1 MKADAIV
8 LKIASRCNLN
18 CSYCYMYNGGDL
30 SYKSQP
36 KFINKKHIDKLIER
50 IKEHCLTHS
59 LSEFSIILHGGE
71 PLLADISLYQYLI
84 EKANELKY
92 YNIKIDFSVQTNGVL
107 VNEEWIELFEKNR
120 FGLGFSLDGTEETHD
135 KFRIYHNGKGSYQD
149 VLAGMLIYKAKT
161 NNLPVLTVVDVE
173 SDPIELYE
181 HYKSIG
187 ITHWHTLMPDYTHE
201 SKPKWIIEGKTLIAD
216 WFIKLYN
223 YWVEDKDKEKIKS
236 IHTFQL
242 LSNLIF
248 GTGVGNDHIG
258 TTKNSVLVIET
269 NGGIETTDPLKI
281 CGESFTK
288 AGMDIFKNSFD
299 EALQTPL
306 ANVQYNAHHELCVQC
321 SVCPI
326 KNVCGGGYLAHRYKY
341 DNGFDNPTVY
351 CKDHIKL
358 ITYLQ
363 NDLFKRLPDHILAEL
378 DVDSMSENDVL
389 NSIKIQLEQT
399 PKGLEINQKLSQF
412 ALA

>member
-1 MKADAIV
+1 MKVESVV

-36 KFINKKHIDKLIER
+36 KFFQEKHIDKLIER

-84 EKANELKY
+84 EKAIELANF
-92 YNIKIDFSVQTNGVL
+92 NIKIDFSIQTNGIL
-107 VNEEWIELFEKNR
+107 VNEEWAIFFEENKI
-120 FGLGFSLDGTEETHD
+120 GLGFSLDGTEETHD
-135 KFRIYHNGKGSYQD
+135 KFRVYHNGKGSYQD
-149 VLAGMLIYKAKT
+149 VLTGMLIYKNKT
-161 NNLPVLTVVDVE
+161 NKLPIITVIDIE

-181 HYKSIG
+181 HYKNLG
-187 ITHWHTLMPDYTHE
+187 ITRWHTLMPDYTHE
-201 SKPKWIIEGKTLIAD
+201 SKPEWIKNGRTLIAD
-216 WFIKLYN
+216 WLIKLYD
-223 YWVEDKDKEKIKS
+223 YWVKDKNENKIRS
-236 IHTFQL
+236 INMFQS

-258 TTKNSVLVIET
+258 ITPNNVLVIET

-281 CGESFTK
+281 CGEGFTK
-288 AGMDIFKNSFD
+288 AGITIFKNSFD

-306 ANVQYNAHHELCVQC
+306 ANIQYNAHHELCYQC
-321 SVCPI
+321 SICPI

-358 ITYLQ
+358 ISYLQ
-363 NDLFKRLPDHILAEL
+363 NDLFKRLPEHILAEL
-378 DVDSMSENDVL
+378 DVCSMSENDIWD
-389 NSIKIQLEQT
+389 SIKTQMEKT
-399 PKGLEINQKLSQF
+399 PKGLAINQKLSQF